1 MTPFFRESKILKC
14 HPAFIISHLII
25 SKETPAPIEMKLHFF
40 SSEIR
45 KQRWN
50 PSRQSCLDLGVVSQ
64 AWRHFFKKKIAT
76 EKTNFSSSSNFL
88 WEQNQLYINGCF
100 LHTKLWY
107 GWYGFISFDSMS
119 HPSQAWLRKYSSRHG
134 FLVLQPSK
142 KNGHCN
148 VKMTELVWPSCF

>member
-1 MTPFFRESKILKC
+1 MCLCGVFYPKSGVFLGFWVVFWVGVFGPWGGVLGPWCSGHTVLKC

-107 GWYGFISFDSMS
+107 GWYGFISFIQWVI
-119 HPSQAWLRKYSSRHG
+119 HHR
-134 FLVLQPSK
+134 
-142 KNGHCN
+142 
-148 VKMTELVWPSCF
+148 

>member
-25 SKETPAPIEMKLHFF
+25 SRETPAPIEMKLHFF

-64 AWRHFFKKKIAT
+64 AWRHFKKKKNCHRKD
-76 EKTNFSSSSNFL
+76 EF
-88 WEQNQLYINGCF
+88 QQQQQLLMG
-100 LHTKLWY
+100 TKPAIHKRLFPAHEIMIWLVWFY
-107 GWYGFISFDSMS
+107 FIYPMS
-119 HPSQAWLRKYSSRHG
+119 HPSQINCMAQKISHTSWFSS
-134 FLVLQPSK
+134 FLVLPSK
-142 KNGHCN
+142 KNGRCN
-148 VKMTELVWPSCF
+148 VKMTELV

>member
-1 MTPFFRESKILKC
+1 MVEIPTEILKFP
-14 HPAFIISHLII
+14 HDAFFPWI
-25 SKETPAPIEMKLHFF
+25 ENIEMSSSFHYLSFNNFQGNASTNWDEIAFF

-107 GWYGFISFDSMS
+107 GWYGFISFIQWVI
-119 HPSQAWLRKYSSRHG
+119 HHR
-134 FLVLQPSK
+134 
-142 KNGHCN
+142 
-148 VKMTELVWPSCF
+148 